1 MDSDAR
7 GTLTA
12 ALWITLGDLRARRK
26 SARVDAAHIAAGHSN
41 SRSKVGNR
49 ARLSHSFNDVAK
61 RHIERF
67 D

>member
-1 MDSDAR
+1 MDSDGR

-12 ALWITLGDLRARRK
+12 APWITPGDLRARV
-26 SARVDAAHIAAGHSN
+26 SQPGVDAAHIAAGHSN
-41 SRSKVGNR
+41 SRSKIGDR
-49 ARLSHSFNDVAK
+49 ARLPHSFNDVAK